1 MEENINENIDSTN
14 DEETTDSEQISEQ
27 TLESLKSETEE
38 LRAKNRQLFARAKKA
53 EGFELKD
60 NKWIKPEIK
69 EEPKPKLSEN
79 QEILDYGQ
87 LAFYN
92 SKSDSEKLEL
102 DEDIEYLKEQVKET
116 GKSQS
121 YILGSK
127 WFQSELK
134 ARKETR
140 VSKNAVPSG
149 SQRSTTTA
157 KDSADYWLDKPFSE
171 VPPEMKGKVV
181 ARRMEK
187 EKSGSDFIA

>member
-1 MEENINENIDSTN
+1 MEEKIDMTVEEVKDFTEEELA
-14 DEETTDSEQISEQ
+14 DETVDWKAKAQESLGIAKRRTTQLEKAKTHISE
-27 TLESLKSETEE
+27 LETKIPKEPEPQ
-38 LRAKNRQLFARAKKA
+38 NKK
-53 EGFELKD
+53 ESQ
-60 NKWIKPEIK
+60 
-69 EEPKPKLSEN
+69 SEN
-79 QEILDYGQ
+79 LDYGQ

-102 DEDIEYLKEQVKET
+102 DEDIEYLKDQVKET
-116 GKSQS
+116 GKSQT

-149 SQRSTTTA
+149 SSRSTTTA
-157 KDSADYWLDKPFSE
+157 KDSADYWLDKPFSD
-171 VPPEMKGKVV
+171 VPAEMKAKVV